1 MKKNLLILLLFFI
14 SCARAPLEKRELA
27 LSPVDSF
34 ELSDDL
40 SLYPLIEGIKKTI
53 EIIDAKKTNFLNFT
67 FGENKISESDYS
79 NSLKYLV
86 KIFEKNKNP
95 KDFLK
100 IIKENFDFYEV
111 YGGQNQGEILLTSY
125 YEPVIYGSLKPT
137 KKFSRPLYRVPND
150 LVEISLKDFKE
161 ENFPV
166 KIEKPR
172 TIYGRITPTPE
183 NDIKG
188 KVIPYYSRSE
198 IDQKLSLKGKKLEIC
213 YVDPVDSF
221 FLQVQGSGTI
231 ILEKGKKIRVGYA
244 GQNGWNYHPIGK
256 ELTDIIPIEEINLEK
271 IENHLS
277 TLPSDQKENLMA
289 KNPSYVFFK
298 ELATR
303 PLSTLG
309 VEVIDGRTLATDLK
323 FFPKGALAFL
333 VFEGPAFE
341 PGKRYSRL
349 VLDSDTGGAIKGGG
363 RADLFWGSGPIA
375 KKYAGNI
382 KSKANLYYLAP
393 NSRFLGQLKL
403 ENSR

>member
-1 MKKNLLILLLFFI
+1 MKKNLLVLLLFFI

-34 ELSDDL
+34 ELRDDL
-40 SLYPLIEGIKKTI
+40 NLDPLIEGIKKTI
-53 EIIDAKKTNFLNFT
+53 EIIDSKKANFLNFT
-67 FGENKISESDYS
+67 FGQNKISEKDYS
-79 NSLKYLV
+79 DSLKYLV
-86 KIFEKNKNP
+86 KSYEKNKNP
-95 KDFLK
+95 KEFLK
-100 IIKENFDFYEV
+100 IIQKNFDFYQV
-111 YGGQNQGEILLTSY
+111 YGGQREGEILLTSY
-125 YEPVIYGSLKPT
+125 YEPVISGSLKPS
-137 KKFSRPLYRVPND
+137 KKFSRPLYRVPSD
-150 LVEISLKDFKE
+150 LVEISLKEFKE
-161 ENFPV
+161 ESFPV

-172 TIYGRITPTPE
+172 TIYGRLAPTPE

-231 ILEKGKKIRVGYA
+231 ILENGKNIRVGYG

-256 ELTDIIPIEEINLEK
+256 ELTDVIPIEEMTLER

-277 TLPSDQKENLMA
+277 TLPSDKKEDLMA

-298 ELATR
+298 ELTTK

-333 VFEGPAFE
+333 TFDGPTFE
-341 PGKRYSRL
+341 PEKRYSRL
-349 VLDSDTGGAIKGGG
+349 VLDLDTGGAIKGGG
-363 RADLFWGSGPIA
+363 RADLFWGRGPIA
-375 KKYAGNI
+375 KKYAGNM

-393 NSRFLGQLKL
+393 NSSFLAQLKL